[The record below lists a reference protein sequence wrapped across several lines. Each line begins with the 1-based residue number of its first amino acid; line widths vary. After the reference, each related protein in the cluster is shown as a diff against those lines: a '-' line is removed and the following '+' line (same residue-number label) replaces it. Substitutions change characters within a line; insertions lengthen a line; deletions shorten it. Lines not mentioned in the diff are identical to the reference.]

1 MKTLLFACITFPLL
15 PSAQQNMKIKAISA
29 EELLRPSAS
38 YSHALVVDN
47 LVFVAGQAGVDFSTG
62 KTDPDFEKQARQ
74 AFDNLK
80 KVLESSGSDMSRV
93 VKTTV
98 WLKDARDFE
107 KLNALYKEYF
117 PKNPPARSTP
127 IVDLPRPEFK
137 ISIEAVA
144 VVKQ

>member
-1 MKTLLFACITFPLL
+1 MKTLLFACIAFSFLT
-15 PSAQQNMKIKAISA
+15 SAQNMKIKTLGS
-29 EELLRPSAS
+29 EELSRPSAS
-38 YSHALVVDN
+38 YSHAVVAGN
-47 LVFVAGQAGVDFSTG
+47 FVFVAGQAGVDFSTG

-74 AFDNLK
+74 AFDNVK
-80 KVLESSGSDMSRV
+80 KVLESSGSDMNHV

-98 WLKDARDFE
+98 WLKDAGDFE